1 MADEAIQAIG
11 GRLGGAGTPTG
22 ERVVVRL
29 QGPVL
34 DVFTETSSQRFHAE
48 LIDRAALESSP
59 APTGEALVI
68 TATRQG
74 CRIPVR
80 FEGDQRAALERI
92 LVAVGAP

>member
-34 DVFTETSSQRFHAE
+34 DVFSEAASHRFHAE
-48 LIDRAALESSP
+48 LIDKLALDPSP
-59 APTGEALVI
+59 APTGETLVVI
-68 TATRQG
+68 AARHG
-74 CRIPVR
+74 CQIPVR
-80 FEGDQRAALERI
+80 FEGEQRAALERI
-92 LVAVGAP
+92 LVAVRTP